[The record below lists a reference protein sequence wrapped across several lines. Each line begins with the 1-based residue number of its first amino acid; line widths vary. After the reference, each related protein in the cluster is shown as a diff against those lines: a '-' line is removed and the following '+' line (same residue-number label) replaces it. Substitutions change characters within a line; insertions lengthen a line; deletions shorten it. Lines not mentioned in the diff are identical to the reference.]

1 MGSCMEGLSSGVP
14 LPEETNSEMKSLSI
28 QLHHVFKAGRM
39 LGPGKQLTKKL
50 DEN

>member
-1 MGSCMEGLSSGVP
+1 MEDLSSGVP
-14 LPEETNSEMKSLSI
+14 LPDEMKSLSI

-39 LGPGKQLTKKL
+39 LGPGKQWTKKF